1 MNGLRAVKKRVS
13 WGTHLNVEEVFGE
26 HGRAVVNRLALTV
39 ELATKHLSGDGHLEH
54 VTSELAMSVRVVD
67 VGCALENLIQGKEVK
82 SQTIESNDA
91 RI

>member
-1 MNGLRAVKKRVS
+1 MI
-13 WGTHLNVEEVFGE
+13 
-26 HGRAVVNRLALTV
+26 NRLTLTV
-39 ELATKHLSGDGHLEH
+39 ELTTEHLSGDGHLEH
-54 VTSELAMSVRVVD
+54 VTGELAMRVRVVD